1 LEKIQ
6 EIIVATQNAGKV
18 KEISQAMRHLPIR
31 VLSLA
36 DCGTFPEP
44 IENGGTFEENAL
56 LKARYYAALTG
67 KPCLADDSG
76 LEVDCLGKAPGVY
89 SARYAGEHATDKEN
103 NHKLLQALAA
113 MPEAKRTGRFRCVL
127 ALVESGDL
135 HGFVLTTEG
144 VCEGEILQQPRGEHG
159 FGYDPLFFMPKLN
172 KTLAEVTVEE
182 KNQISHRG
190 QALSKLVDKLQEYLK

>member
-1 LEKIQ
+1 MEKIQ

-18 KEISQAMRHLPIR
+18 KEISQAMRHLPIK

-76 LEVDCLGKAPGVY
+76 LEVDSLGKAPGVY

-190 QALSKLVDKLQEYLK
+190 QALGKLVDKLQEYLK

>member
-1 LEKIQ
+1 MQ

-18 KEISQAMRHLPIR
+18 KEISQAMRHLPIK

-76 LEVDCLGKAPGVY
+76 LEVDSLGKAPGVY

-190 QALSKLVDKLQEYLK
+190 QALGKLVDKLQEYLK

>member
-1 LEKIQ
+1 MKKIQ

-18 KEISQAMRHLPIR
+18 KEISQAMKHLPIK

-36 DCGTFPEP
+36 DFGTFPEP
-44 IENGGTFEENAL
+44 IEDGGTFEENSL

-89 SARYAGEHATDKEN
+89 SARYAGEHATDEEN
-103 NHKLLQALAA
+103 NHKLLLALAA

-127 ALVESGDL
+127 SLVESGDL
-135 HGFVLTTEG
+135 QGVVLTTEG
-144 VCEGEILQQPRGEHG
+144 VCEGEILQQPRGDNG

-190 QALSKLVDKLQEYLK
+190 QALGKLAGKLQEYLK

>member
-1 LEKIQ
+1 MEKIQ

-18 KEISQAMRHLPIR
+18 KEISQAMRHLPIK

-44 IENGGTFEENAL
+44 IEDGGTFEENAL

-76 LEVDCLGKAPGVY
+76 LEVDCLGRAPGVY
-89 SARYAGEHATDKEN
+89 SARYAGEHATDEEN
-103 NHKLLQALAA
+103 NHKLLQVLAT

-135 HGFVLTTEG
+135 HGRVLTTEG
-144 VCEGEILQQPRGEHG
+144 VCEGEILQQPRGERG

-190 QALSKLVDKLQEYLK
+190 QALGKLAVKLQEYLK

>member
-1 LEKIQ
+1 MEKIQ

-127 ALVESGDL
+127 ALVESGDP

-144 VCEGEILQQPRGEHG
+144 VCEGEILQQPRGERG

-190 QALSKLVDKLQEYLK
+190 QALGKLVDKLQEYLK